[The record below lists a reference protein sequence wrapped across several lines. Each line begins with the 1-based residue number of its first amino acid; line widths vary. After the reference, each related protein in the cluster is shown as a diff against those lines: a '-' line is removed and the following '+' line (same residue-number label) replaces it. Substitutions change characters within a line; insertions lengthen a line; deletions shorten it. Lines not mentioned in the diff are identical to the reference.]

1 MEINGLPLHPLV
13 VHAAVVFG
21 PLGALLALGYV
32 SLPARRD
39 RLRLPMLG
47 LALTSATA
55 SAQKVTY
62 DYDKATDFT
71 KIRTYAWVHTRE
83 EVQDEL
89 NHKRI
94 VNAVDAQ
101 LSAKGLTKVQE
112 GGMADVLVAY
122 GVGIDRNLEIN
133 GSSSDWGGPLY
144 RGNRTGSARTQEV
157 MTGTLV
163 VAMAD
168 PETKSVIWRGV
179 ASKDLDQSA
188 SPEKRDKNLNKAVAK
203 TLEKYPPKQS
213 LR

>member
-1 MEINGLPLHPLV
+1 MQMKTW
-13 VHAAVVFG
+13 
-21 PLGALLALGYV
+21 
-32 SLPARRD
+32 
-39 RLRLPMLG
+39 LPMLG

-94 VNAVDAQ
+94 VAAVDSQ
-101 LSAKGLTKVQE
+101 LAAKGLTKVQE

-179 ASKDLDQSA
+179 ATKDLDQSA

-203 TLEKYPPKQS
+203 MLEKYPPKQ
-213 LR
+213 

>member
-1 MEINGLPLHPLV
+1 MRIKTLV
-13 VHAAVVFG
+13 
-21 PLGALLALGYV
+21 
-32 SLPARRD
+32 
-39 RLRLPMLG
+39 PMLG
-47 LALTSATA
+47 LALASATA

-62 DYDKATDFT
+62 DYDNATDFT

-122 GVGIDRNLEIN
+122 GAGFDRNLEIN

-157 MTGTLV
+157 VTGTLV
-163 VAMAD
+163 IAMAD
-168 PETKSVIWRGV
+168 PETKSVVWRGV
-179 ASKDLDQSA
+179 ASKDLDQTA
-188 SPEKRDKNLNKAVAK
+188 SPEKRDKNINKALAK
-203 TLEKYPPKQS
+203 LFEHYPPKK
-213 LR
+213 